1 MIPHIPDIKCTVANQ
16 SDSLW
21 DALELFFSNVENAD
35 FLPSAKKMQKNSEP
49 NIFLLFFTSLSKLP
63 YEVTP
68 EQAMSH
74 EEVRN
79 RLEASSLALRSATD
93 KVLNSIV
100 SSLDNIP

>member
-1 MIPHIPDIKCTVANQ
+1 MCGYIAKCNFLRNYFDDKV
-16 SDSLW
+16 L
-21 DALELFFSNVENAD
+21 ALTSIYSFKFYL
-35 FLPSAKKMQKNSEP
+35 
-49 NIFLLFFTSLSKLP
+49 LLFCLSKLP

-79 RLEASSLALRSATD
+79 RLEASSLALRAATD

>member
-1 MIPHIPDIKCTVANQ
+1 MH
-16 SDSLW
+16 L
-21 DALELFFSNVENAD
+21 L
-35 FLPSAKKMQKNSEP
+35 LP
-49 NIFLLFFTSLSKLP
+49 LSKLP

-79 RLEASSLALRSATD
+79 RLQASSQALRSATD

-100 SSLDNIP
+100 SSLDNLP

>member
-1 MIPHIPDIKCTVANQ
+1 MCSNITKVIFSEQNPLKYVQ
-16 SDSLW
+16 QLLLSD
-21 DALELFFSNVENAD
+21 
-35 FLPSAKKMQKNSEP
+35 
-49 NIFLLFFTSLSKLP
+49 LSKLP

-68 EQAMSH
+68 DQAMSH

-79 RLEASSLALRSATD
+79 RLEASSLALRAATD

>member
-1 MIPHIPDIKCTVANQ
+1 MCQQVEDACNFLTKKNAITVHQ
-16 SDSLW
+16 
-21 DALELFFSNVENAD
+21 
-35 FLPSAKKMQKNSEP
+35 
-49 NIFLLFFTSLSKLP
+49 FLLMSSSLSKLP

-74 EEVRN
+74 DEVRN

-100 SSLDNIP
+100 SSLDKIP

>member
-1 MIPHIPDIKCTVANQ
+1 MGTNQ
-16 SDSLW
+16 PVVL
-21 DALELFFSNVENAD
+21 LKMENPP
-35 FLPSAKKMQKNSEP
+35 LTHLKTITHPSVLS
-49 NIFLLFFTSLSKLP
+49 SSKLP

-74 EEVRN
+74 EEVRS
-79 RLEASSLALRSATD
+79 RLEASSQALRAATD

>member
-1 MIPHIPDIKCTVANQ
+1 MYSI
-16 SDSLW
+16 
-21 DALELFFSNVENAD
+21 NVC
-35 FLPSAKKMQKNSEP
+35 
-49 NIFLLFFTSLSKLP
+49 LLLLCLSKLP

-79 RLEASSLALRSATD
+79 RLEASSQTLRAATD

>member
-1 MIPHIPDIKCTVANQ
+1 MLLIVLDYKSQARFN
-16 SDSLW
+16 
-21 DALELFFSNVENAD
+21 
-35 FLPSAKKMQKNSEP
+35 FLDV
-49 NIFLLFFTSLSKLP
+49 FFFTCFNVWLLLSSLSKLP

>member
-1 MIPHIPDIKCTVANQ
+1 MCQQVEDACNFLTKKTAITVHQ
-16 SDSLW
+16 
-21 DALELFFSNVENAD
+21 
-35 FLPSAKKMQKNSEP
+35 
-49 NIFLLFFTSLSKLP
+49 FLLMSSSLSKLP

-74 EEVRN
+74 DEVRN

-100 SSLDNIP
+100 SSLDKIP

>member
-1 MIPHIPDIKCTVANQ
+1 MHNFC
-16 SDSLW
+16 
-21 DALELFFSNVENAD
+21 
-35 FLPSAKKMQKNSEP
+35 
-49 NIFLLFFTSLSKLP
+49 LLMLLSLSKLP

-93 KVLNSIV
+93 KVLTSIV

>member
-1 MIPHIPDIKCTVANQ
+1 MSTDNIT
-16 SDSLW
+16 
-21 DALELFFSNVENAD
+21 
-35 FLPSAKKMQKNSEP
+35 P
-49 NIFLLFFTSLSKLP
+49 NWILSCSKLP

-79 RLEASSLALRSATD
+79 RLEASSLALRAATD